1 MSLERHERT
10 SKHLREVREIQRLS
24 QLEPAEDPDQAEF
37 WTHYEEVD
45 WQVHPTRSSKIFE
58 EMMET
63 DEDMTWYA
71 YMQQVEQTEDG
82 VKIPVKRM
90 LPPTNELEDPRQ
102 YSRLYKEIFEGETEN
117 NLEEEIPDILDQMLE
132 NDVDPSRLEKMVTE
146 LEENL
151 TGEKPTRTVHLTKEE
166 QVQQPEAE
174 ERQYDVTEAEVDELE
189 RLLQIALEA
198 VTESEAMTNTKEEPE
213 VEEQKKEDGESAEQK
228 RQREREEFVKEFQ
241 EFEAQFM
248 EEEFPDQIQ
257 WLVLSEEG
265 STEEIY
271 NIC

>member
-1 MSLERHERT
+1 
-10 SKHLREVREIQRLS
+10 
-24 QLEPAEDPDQAEF
+24 
-37 WTHYEEVD
+37 
-45 WQVHPTRSSKIFE
+45 
-58 EMMET
+58 MMET

-151 TGEKPTRTVHLTKEE
+151 TGEKPTRTVHLTEEE

-174 ERQYDVTEAEVDELE
+174 ERQHDVSEAEFDELE

-198 VTESEAMTNTKEEPE
+198 VTESEEMTNTKEEPE
-213 VEEQKKEDGESAEQK
+213 FEEQKKEDGESTEQK
-228 RQREREEFVKEFQ
+228 RQKEREEFVKEFQ
-241 EFEAQFM
+241 EFEAKFM